1 MVRTSTVNIQ
11 VLREAIRKEYDD
23 VAANPTKGFHFHV
36 GRELTRRL
44 EYPQDE
50 VDALPESAVESFA
63 GVGNPFALGRLSP
76 GEHALDLG
84 AGSGFD
90 SILAAMQVGPE
101 GKVIGVDMTPAMLDK
116 ARANAAQ
123 LGLDQVEFRQ
133 GVIEELPVDEGSVDV
148 VISNGVMNLTP
159 HKEQAFSEAYRVL
172 KPGGRLQMADIV
184 VQRDVGEEARNN
196 IELWTG

>member
-1 MVRTSTVNIQ
+1 MVQTSTVDIQ
-11 VLREAIRKEYDD
+11 VLREAIQNEYDE

-36 GRELTRRL
+36 GRDLTRRL
-44 EYPQDE
+44 DYPQDE
-50 VDALPESAVESFA
+50 VDTLPDSAVESFA
-63 GVGNPFALGRLSP
+63 GVGNPFALGRLNP
-76 GEHALDLG
+76 GEHVLDLG

-101 GKVIGVDMTPAMLDK
+101 GKVTGVDMTPAMLDK

-123 LGLDQVEFRQ
+123 LGLDQAEFRQ
-133 GVIEELPVDEGSVDV
+133 GVIEELPVDDGSVDV

-159 HKEQAFSEAYRVL
+159 NKEQAFSEAYRVL

-184 VQRDVGEEARNN
+184 VQRDVGEDARNN